1 MTDTKKQTIKKITL
15 IVKDDFFD
23 DIVNGLKS
31 PIEEKIEK
39 QDADNSKVELGGQ
52 QLQRVKKSILP
63 EITKAIK
70 NGELIQTY
78 VDETRTQYQ
87 KLKIAEIKDYIETT
101 QEGMKELE
109 EVEEEAEDE
118 LEELKTKKGGQLFG
132 KLLSTMN
139 KVRKAVIFALRFYS
153 YYAKVGGIF
162 DKSKLK
168 TGGETMNEFN
178 LSDYNMEYE
187 LERDKACRDFS
198 KYLHTTVL
206 ERIKE
211 FLSPFMFHITKGVY
225 AATDMVFAKVNRKI
239 WIWIAKQAAYF
250 LWEIAL
256 TVALNAIAAALT
268 ASGVGTAAGV
278 ALFAATALRIA
289 NLTRKI
295 AKFGKVARGLYKT
308 FSRGGKF
315 VRALSKGARKLD
327 QLRRSK
333 AVRNA
338 GAGAMKLLRRARRM
352 PKRQRRELINDVGD
366 TVEAVAHADEAVEG
380 ALLLGELLTIDKEDI
395 RQFRNNINSA
405 CIAMG
410 NGVYR
415 SLDDLENYI
424 RNSDSKTEAST
435 YKGRIYSK
443 ISEKYGV
450 KIKDI
455 TNTGLDIDVVGEAI
469 QKLSNGIDIPSI
481 AVEKPKS
488 LGQSFTFSG
497 FTVNTETGLLSFKMG
512 NGKVFNFDETTHRRL
527 KKANGIKEPP
537 VKLKKDSKGL
547 RYDKNGTMSGVWM
560 EFESKY
566 LFPHIR
572 KIRYNKKDIVNIAY
586 NPNNIGDENTLQQA
600 YFGIEKIP
608 NANTGNEIPT
618 KQRFYGLEWEHTI
631 KDLSE
636 IIAPRN
642 TWLKSEKDILSKLR
656 NIAQKLQISV

>member
-1 MTDTKKQTIKKITL
+1 MTDTKKQTIKKVTL

-52 QLQRVKKSILP
+52 QLQRIKRTILP

-78 VDETRTQYQ
+78 INETRTQYQ

-132 KLLSTMN
+132 KFLASVN
-139 KVRKAVIFALRFYS
+139 KVRKAAIFALRFYS
-153 YYAKVGGIF
+153 YYAKVGGVF

-168 TGGETMNEFN
+168 SGGETMNEFN

-187 LERDKACRDFS
+187 LEREKACKDFS
-198 KYLHTTVL
+198 MYLHTTVL
-206 ERIKE
+206 ERIKD

-225 AATDMVFAKVNRKI
+225 AATDMIFGMINRKI
-239 WIWIAKQAAYF
+239 WIFIGKQVAYF

-256 TVALNAIAAALT
+256 TVALYAIGIALSST
-268 ASGVGTAAGV
+268 GIGASIGAPMIV
-278 ALFAATALRIA
+278 ANTLRLA
-289 NLTRKI
+289 NIMHKI
-295 AKFGKVARGLYKT
+295 AKFGKVVSGLYKT
-308 FSRGGKF
+308 FSRGKKIVG
-315 VRALSKGARKLD
+315 AITKGAKRLN

-338 GAGAMKLLRRARRM
+338 GAGAMKLLRRAKRM
-352 PKRQRRELINDVGD
+352 PKRQRRELIRDISKKA
-366 TVEAVAHADEAVEG
+366 EKVAHADEAIEG
-380 ALLLGELLTIDKEDI
+380 GLLLGELITIDKEDI
-395 RQFRNNINSA
+395 RRFRNDINSF
-405 CIAMG
+405 CVSMG
-410 NGVYR
+410 NGMYR
-415 SLDDLENYI
+415 GLDSIENYI
-424 RNSDSKTEAST
+424 RNSDSKTEAYN

-443 ISEKYGV
+443 ISEKHGV
-450 KIKDI
+450 NIKDI

-469 QKLSNGIDIPSI
+469 QKLSKGIDIPSI
-481 AVEKPKS
+481 SIKKPKS
-488 LGQSFTFSG
+488 LGQAFTFSG
-497 FTVNTETGLLSFKMG
+497 FTVNTKTGLLSFNMG
-512 NGKVFNFDETTHRRL
+512 NNKVFNFDETTHKRM
-527 KKANGIKEPP
+527 KMANGIKEPP

-547 RYDKNGTMSGVWM
+547 RYDNGVMTGLWM

-572 KIRYNKKDIVNIAY
+572 KIRYNKKDIVNIVY
-586 NPNNIGDENTLQQA
+586 NPNNKGDEKTLHQA
-600 YFGIEKIP
+600 YFGIQRIP
-608 NANTGNEIPT
+608 NANEGNEIPT
-618 KQRFYGLEWEHTI
+618 KKRENDETI
-631 KDLSE
+631 QHIVKDLSE
-636 IIAPRN
+636 IITPRN
-642 TWLKSEKDILSKLR
+642 KWLKSEKDILSKLR
-656 NIAQKLQISV
+656 NIASELKISV

>member
-63 EITKAIK
+63 EISKAIK

-132 KLLSTMN
+132 KFLSSMN
-139 KVRKAVIFALRFYS
+139 KIRKAAIFALRFYG
-153 YYAKVGGIF
+153 YYAKVGGMF

-168 TGGETMNEFN
+168 LGGETMNEFN

-338 GAGAMKLLRRARRM
+338 GAGAMKLLRRAKRM
-352 PKRQRRELINDVGD
+352 PKKQRRELINDVAD
-366 TVEAVAHADEAVEG
+366 TVETVAHADEAVEG

-405 CIAMG
+405 CISMG

-415 SLDDLENYI
+415 SLDDLEKYI

-469 QKLSNGIDIPSI
+469 QKLSNGIDIPSLN
-481 AVEKPKS
+481 VEKPKS

-497 FTVNTETGLLSFKMG
+497 FSVNAETGLLSFKMG
-512 NGKVFNFDETTHRRL
+512 NGKVFNFDETTHKRM
-527 KKANGIKEPP
+527 KMANGIKEPP
-537 VKLKKDSKGL
+537 VKLKKDGKSL
-547 RYDKNGTMSGVWM
+547 SYDKGTMSGVWLQ
-560 EFESKY
+560 FESKY

-572 KIRYNKKDIVNIAY
+572 KIRYNKKDIVNIVY
-586 NPNNIGDENTLQQA
+586 NPNNIGDENTLHQA
-600 YFGIEKIP
+600 YFGIQRIP
-608 NANTGNEIPT
+608 NANEGNEILT
-618 KQRFYGLEWEHTI
+618 KERFYGLEWEHTV

-642 TWLKSEKDILSKLR
+642 TWLKSEKDILSKLQK
-656 NIAQKLQISV
+656 IAEKLKITV